1 MPHTSDTEQ
10 AGRPAMDLQVG
21 PVVKETPDIRHA
33 VRRLRWFAAS
43 FRKEVARVSQEI
55 GVELHTDDAKLAKAF
70 VAWLRAFKAQRGESD
85 RDPRDF
91 TYFAAGLMLRELV
104 RHEPVAAVDHG
115 PADGGEDPA
124 RFWPEG
130 YAYVAF
136 CLGVCSEVL
145 KQEFRTGI
153 NLDPSFWDRRAW
165 WSFRENVRD
174 DPSLAI
180 GFFDLFAG
188 TEPNWTSPASFA
200 ARADLSAG
208 RLASRP
214 IRHALADQTR
224 PAGGLF

>member
-1 MPHTSDTEQ
+1 
-10 AGRPAMDLQVG
+10 MDIRVG
-21 PVVKETPDIRHA
+21 PVLKETPDIRHA

-43 FRKEVARVSQEI
+43 FRNEVARVSEEI
-55 GVELHTDDAKLAKAF
+55 GVELRTDDAKVAKAF

-104 RHEPVAAVDHG
+104 RHEPVLAVNHKAADE
-115 PADGGEDPA
+115 AEEAA

-130 YAYVAF
+130 FAYVAF

-145 KQEFRTGI
+145 KQEFRSGI
-153 NLDPSFWDRRAW
+153 DLDPSFWDRRAW
-165 WSFRENVRD
+165 WSFRENVRE

-188 TEPNWTSPASFA
+188 IEPNWTSPSSFVE
-200 ARADLSAG
+200 RRHTGPERLEGGRTQLSLSNHIG
-208 RLASRP
+208 PNERLV
-214 IRHALADQTR
+214 
-224 PAGGLF
+224 